1 MKNWPWYGYLVLAA
15 VVFGLF
21 YFIYFKPKNAELQGI
36 RSEREKI
43 EVEVEG
49 LRLKKKQLDKIEADI
64 ASLTKTLREL
74 EAIIPQQKE
83 ISDILRRI
91 QQLALDSRLNITRF
105 APRGEV
111 PKEFYAEW
119 PIPIEVTGNY
129 HNLGIFFDRLSNF
142 SRIFIV
148 ETFQIRSLAQQSE
161 SATIGAN
168 FTAKTY
174 YFREETPAAPG
185 AQK

>member
-1 MKNWPWYGYLVLAA
+1 MKTWPWYCYLLVAA
-15 VVFGLF
+15 IIFGLF
-21 YFIYFKPKNAELQGI
+21 YFIYFKPKSAELQGI
-36 RSEREKI
+36 RAEREKI
-43 EVEVEG
+43 EVEVQA
-49 LRLKKKQLDKIEADI
+49 LRVKKKQLDKIEADI

-142 SRIFIV
+142 ARIFII
-148 ETFQIRSLAQQSE
+148 ENFQIRALPQQSD
-161 SATIGAN
+161 SGTIGAS

-174 YFREETPAAPG
+174 YFREEAPAAPG

>member
-15 VVFGLF
+15 IVFGLF
-21 YFIYFKPKNAELQGI
+21 YFIFFKPKNAELQGI
-36 RSEREKI
+36 RAEREKI
-43 EVEVEG
+43 EAEVEG
-49 LRLKKKQLDKIEADI
+49 LRIKKKQLDKIEADI

-142 SRIFIV
+142 SRIFII
-148 ETFQIRSLAQQSE
+148 ENFQIRSLPQQSE

>member
-1 MKNWPWYGYLVLAA
+1 MKNWPWYGYLLLAA
-15 VVFGLF
+15 IVFGIF
-21 YFIYFKPKNAELQGI
+21 YFVSFKPKNAELQGI
-36 RSEREKI
+36 RAEREKVEA
-43 EVEVEG
+43 EVES
-49 LRLKKKQLDKIEADI
+49 LKIKKKQLDKIEADI
-64 ASLTKTLREL
+64 ASLTKTLKEL

-91 QQLALDSRLNITRF
+91 QQLAVDSRLNITRF

-119 PIPIEVTGNY
+119 PIPIEITGNY

-148 ETFQIRSLAQQSE
+148 ENFTIRALPQQSE
-161 SATIGAN
+161 STTIGAS

-174 YFREETPAAPG
+174 YFREEAPAAPG